1 MIHALALCKVIPEE
15 TWVCVFV
22 CVLFFFFFNK
32 EERLFS
38 KKKQSMPLCVLKEY
52 GRETI

>member
-15 TWVCVFV
+15 NRGSFS
-22 CVLFFFFFNK
+22 K
-32 EERLFS
+32 EEGLFS
-38 KKKQSMPLCVLKEY
+38 RKQQSMPLCVLTEY